1 MKFEPDCSEVRVA
14 ELARELAARLR
25 AGDILLLEGPMGA
38 GKSTF
43 ARALLEALGVS
54 RGGEG
59 SPTFA
64 IAHEYR
70 TPAHGVV
77 LHADFY
83 RLKSDEEVDETGV
96 SSAIW
101 ERELLCLIEWSS
113 LFPGFVEQVRRT
125 APGRIIEVE
134 LGFSAQGDRRGVRI
148 SGAGQLGA

>member
-1 MKFEPDCSEVRVA
+1 
-14 ELARELAARLR
+14 
-25 AGDILLLEGPMGA
+25 MGA

-83 RLKSDEEVDETGV
+83 RLKSDDEIDETGV
-96 SSAIW
+96 GAAIW

-113 LFPGFVEQVRRT
+113 LFPGFVQQLRRT
-125 APGRIIEVE
+125 APGRIIEIE
-134 LGFSAQGDRRGVRI
+134 LSFSAQEDRRGLRI
-148 SGAGQLGA
+148 SIPDQPGA

>member
-1 MKFEPDCSEVRVA
+1 MKFEPDCSEVRLA
-14 ELARELAARLR
+14 EVARELASRLR
-25 AGDILLLEGPMGA
+25 GGDIILLEGPMGA

-43 ARALLEALGVS
+43 ARALLAALGVA

-70 TPAHGVV
+70 TQAYGMI

-83 RLKSDEEVDETGV
+83 RLKTEEEIDETGV
-96 SSAIW
+96 SAAIW

-113 LFPGFVEQVRRT
+113 LFPGFVQQLRRT
-125 APGRIIEVE
+125 AAGRLIEIN
-134 LGFSAQGDRRGVRI
+134 LSFSAQEDRRRVMI
-148 SGAGQLGA
+148 SGPDQPGA

>member
-1 MKFEPDCSEVRVA
+1 
-14 ELARELAARLR
+14 
-25 AGDILLLEGPMGA
+25 MGA

-43 ARALLEALGVS
+43 ARALLGALGVD

-70 TPAHGVV
+70 TPGHGIV

-83 RLKSDEEVDETGV
+83 RLKSEEEIDETGM
-96 SSAIW
+96 SAAIW

-113 LFPGFVEQVRRT
+113 LFSEFVQQLRRT
-125 APGRIIEVE
+125 APGRVIEIE
-134 LGFSAQGDRRGVRI
+134 LSFSAQEDRRSVMI
-148 SGAGQLGA
+148 SDPVQPGA